1 VKKELT
7 RRNLLG
13 RAGLAIGGAVALG
26 SLACGSDDSDPQP
39 EPQPQ
44 EGPQVADFPYEQH
57 LTAEFRLNV
66 EAIKEAAYHAYYA
79 GGCCHGA
86 YSALLADFQRAG
98 APFTLL
104 PLDFGKFGGG
114 GVAGYGSICGAVLG
128 GVLLTNMV
136 VQNPTTPPQDETKPQ
151 DVRANLM
158 TELMRWYETY
168 EFPAYVPTQVD
179 AKEHANADPAAALV
193 TTLPFGNDPA
203 VGNPESMR
211 LAPGSHLCH
220 ASVSGWCAAQHV
232 SAAGP
237 DKLARCA
244 RLTADV
250 AGKTAEMLNQY
261 LGSDRLTFAVTS
273 QNGTT
278 GCTTCHTKDKA
289 SDPLATPVRLGPSVA
304 SGMSCT
310 SCHDMHAL

>member
-1 VKKELT
+1 MKNEFT
-7 RRNLLG
+7 RRHLIG
-13 RAGLAIGGAVALG
+13 RAGIALGGAVALG
-26 SLACGSDDSDPQP
+26 ALACGSDESDPQP

-44 EGPQVADFPYEQH
+44 EGPQVADFPYEKH
-57 LTAEFRLNV
+57 LAADFRLDV
-66 EAIKEAAYHAYYA
+66 AALKEAAYHAYYA

-86 YSALLADFQRAG
+86 YSALLGDLNRAG

-114 GVAGYGSICGAVLG
+114 GIASYGSICGAVLG
-128 GVLLTNMV
+128 GVLVTNMI
-136 VQNPTTPPQDETKPQ
+136 VQNPTTPPAGQTKPQ
-151 DVRANLM
+151 DVRANLL
-158 TELMRWYETY
+158 TELMRWYETF
-168 EFPAYVPTQVD
+168 ELPAYVPQQVD
-179 AKEHANADPAAALV
+179 AKEHANGDPSAALA
-193 TTLPFGNDPA
+193 TTLPFGTNPA
-203 VGNPESMR
+203 VGNPETLR

-250 AGKTAEMLNQY
+250 AGKTAELLNAY
-261 LGSDRLTFAVTS
+261 LDSDRLSFAGTAP
-273 QNGTT
+273 NGST
-278 GCTTCHTKDKA
+278 GCTPCHPKDKA
-289 SDPLATPVRLGPSVA
+289 SDPANSIGPSVN

-310 SCHDMHAL
+310 SCHTPHAI